1 MTTEEKREELREKIE
16 AGQKRLE
23 ERSLSDTAR
32 EAAESATEFVKRH
45 PLATL
50 GGAVAIGLAIGAMT
64 KPGRRLTR
72 RGGALA
78 SLAADAAFAYALSA
92 IDSAGELA
100 REGQDALEDFGGTVT
115 DKARAARREASY
127 LAGTASDKTRSLS
140 RRASRKAGRTMRDLR
155 DTITH

>member
-50 GGAVAIGLAIGAMT
+50 GGAVAIGLAS
-64 KPGRRLTR
+64 R
-72 RGGALA
+72 
-78 SLAADAAFAYALSA
+78 AFPE
-92 IDSAGELA
+92 I
-100 REGQDALEDFGGTVT
+100 VM
-115 DKARAARREASY
+115 
-127 LAGTASDKTRSLS
+127 S
-140 RRASRKAGRTMRDLR
+140 RW
-155 DTITH
+155 HP